1 MVDGGDNLKKNSSSQ
16 IKAEDQVNKANVLP
30 LINSL
35 NVSIQGNDDTVFR
48 RQSNGLL
55 AKNSLDSFKKMTH
68 IIRRAMTLLLLCM
81 RVVFGMVHILQSHK

>member
-35 NVSIQGNDDTVFR
+35 NVSIQGK
-48 RQSNGLL
+48 LL
-55 AKNSLDSFKKMTH
+55 AIWRKF
-68 IIRRAMTLLLLCM
+68 R
-81 RVVFGMVHILQSHK
+81 